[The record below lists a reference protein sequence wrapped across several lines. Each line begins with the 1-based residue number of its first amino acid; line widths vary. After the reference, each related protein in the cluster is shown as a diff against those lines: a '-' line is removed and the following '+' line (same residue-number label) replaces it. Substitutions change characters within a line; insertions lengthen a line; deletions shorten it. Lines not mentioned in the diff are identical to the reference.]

1 MSLADLD
8 LLFSRGPK
16 MLRLQ
21 SMLLT
26 IQKSRVRGFQWTSQ
40 RGAGPESLH
49 LASIWAARETEL
61 IRTLNI
67 GRIGY
72 GGRDLGIAEIA
83 GGPPPPSPKGIA
95 QTRRTTA
102 LITVRID
109 VAAMTKNEAWIDAD
123 HLQVDPI
130 RGQDLIMITLM
141 PHPPCSP

>member
-1 MSLADLD
+1 
-8 LLFSRGPK
+8 

-72 GGRDLGIAEIA
+72 GDRDPVIAEIA
-83 GGPPPPSPKGIA
+83 EGPPLPSPKGIT

-102 LITVRID
+102 LITVRTD
-109 VAAMTKNEAWIDAD
+109 AAARTKNEAWIDAD

-130 RGQDLIMITLM
+130 RGQDLLMATLM
-141 PHPPCSP
+141 SHPPCSP